1 MATGLLK
8 KVILRK
14 KIMITLIINTIV
26 NSRINGLLKNL
37 YILLI
42 FNNIFTSY
50 IRKNIYIDNIYA
62 TY

>member
-62 TY
+62 T